1 MPVLALVGCAH
12 IHVPGFI
19 KKLQQRPDFR
29 VKSVWDYDTDRAARR
44 AAELNASVVA
54 DFNAIYADSEI
65 EAVIVCSET
74 DRHETL
80 VLPAAAAKK
89 HLFVEKPLGFGAEDA
104 RRMAHAID
112 AAGVLFQTGY
122 FMRGQPMHLFLKEQI
137 AQGTFGKITRIR
149 HSNCH
154 QGSLGGWF
162 DTEWRWMADP
172 AQAGVGA
179 YGDLGTHS
187 LDILMWL
194 MGDVASVTARLSVV
208 TERYGDCDES
218 GEGLLQFSN
227 GVLGTLA
234 AGWVDVANPITA
246 LISGTEGHA
255 IVRDGEVFI
264 TSQHLPDTDGKTP
277 YTELPAA
284 QSSGFDLFLDA
295 LAGNAS
301 APLVTAQEAA
311 ARSVVMSA
319 MYQAHQDKAW
329 VNIG

>member
-1 MPVLALVGCAH
+1 MPILALVGCAH

-29 VKSVWDYDTDRAARR
+29 VKSVWDYDADRAARR
-44 AAELNASVVA
+44 AAELSATVVA
-54 DFNAIYADSEI
+54 DVNTIYADSEI

-74 DRHETL
+74 DRHEAL

-89 HLFVEKPLGFGAEDA
+89 HLFIEKPLGFGADDA
-104 RRMAHAID
+104 RRMAQAID

-122 FMRGQPMHLFLKEQI
+122 FMRGQPVHLFLKEHI
-137 AQGTFGKITRIR
+137 ANGTFGKITRIR

-154 QGSLGGWF
+154 EGSLGGWF

-208 TERYGDCDES
+208 TGRYGTCDES

-227 GVLGTLA
+227 GVVGTLA

-246 LISGTEGHA
+246 LVSGTEGHA

-264 TSQHLPDTDGKTP
+264 KSKQLGTDGKTP
-277 YTELPAA
+277 YTQLPAA
-284 QSSGFDLFLDA
+284 QSAGFDLFLDA
-295 LAGNAS
+295 LSGS
-301 APLVTAQEAA
+301 TPAPLVTAQEAA
-311 ARSVVMSA
+311 ARSIVMSA
-319 MYQAHQDKAW
+319 MYQAHEDSAW
-329 VNIG
+329 VNIS